1 MFKHVNKIK
10 IMKKIY
16 TLAIALIFSASAFSQ
31 TKMACCNTAA
41 STPDGSTKSTATV
54 QFASLADDKSFVQEH
69 QNPAPFTA
77 TADLGEKITFKAADG
92 TDASGF
98 MIKAV
103 NPTNNYIFV
112 IHEWWGLNDYIK
124 EVSGKLYKD
133 LGNINVIAL
142 DLYDGKVATTQEM
155 AGKYMQGADENR
167 IKNII
172 NGAINLA
179 GPNAKIAT
187 IGWCFGGGWSL
198 QTAIMLGKQ
207 AAGCVMY
214 YGMPETNVERLQTL
228 NTDVLAIFAN
238 KDGWITPK
246 VAEDFKT
253 NMNKAGKKLTLK
265 QYDADHA
272 FANPSNPIYNS
283 VAASDAYAA
292 TLSFLMPRL
301 K

>member
-1 MFKHVNKIK
+1 MA
-10 IMKKIY
+10 
-16 TLAIALIFSASAFSQ
+16 LALLFSASAFSQ

-41 STPDGSTKSTATV
+41 STSDGLTKTTATV
-54 QFASLADDKSFVQEH
+54 QFASLANDKSFVQEH
-69 QNPAPFTA
+69 QNPVPFIA
-77 TADLGEKITFKAADG
+77 DADLGEKITFKTADG
-92 TDASGF
+92 IDANGF
-98 MIKAV
+98 MIKAEK
-103 NPTNNYIFV
+103 PTNNYIFV

-124 EVSGKLYKD
+124 DVSAKLYKD

-155 AGKYMQGADENR
+155 AGKFMQGADENR

-172 NGAINLA
+172 NGAISLA
-179 GPNAKIAT
+179 GSDAKIAT

-198 QTAIMLGKQ
+198 QTSIMAGKQ
-207 AAGCVMY
+207 AAGCVLY
-214 YGMPETNVERLQTL
+214 YGMPETNVERLKTL
-228 NTDVLAIFAN
+228 NTDVLGIFAN

-246 VAEDFKT
+246 VAEDFQA

>member
-1 MFKHVNKIK
+1 
-10 IMKKIY
+10 MKKIY
-16 TLAIALIFSASAFSQ
+16 TLIAVVLLATTVFAQNKMVCCAS
-31 TKMACCNTAA
+31 KIPN
-41 STPDGSTKSTATV
+41 GSTKTVNATA
-54 QFASLADDKSFVQEH
+54 QFASLADDKSFVKEH
-69 QNPAPFTA
+69 LNPIPFVA
-77 TADLGEKITFKAADG
+77 SINLGENFTFKAADG
-92 TDASGF
+92 TDAHGY
-98 MIKAV
+98 MIKAAK
-103 NPTNNYIFV
+103 PTNNYLFV

-124 EVSGKLYKD
+124 EVSGKLSKD
-133 LGNINVIAL
+133 LGNVNVIAL

-155 AGKYMQGADENR
+155 AGKYMQGADEIR

-172 NGAINLA
+172 NGAIKLV

-198 QTAIMLGKQ
+198 QTALLAGKQ
-207 AAGCVMY
+207 NIATVMY
-214 YGMPETNVERLQTL
+214 YGMPETSVDRLKTL
-228 NTDVLAIFAN
+228 NSDVLGIFAN
-238 KDGWITPK
+238 KDAWINPK
-246 VAEDFKT
+246 VVAKFKE
-253 NMNKAGKKLTLK
+253 NMEKAGKTLILK